1 METMDGKMWLDDCQ
15 RVTGEFNDVSLPAYR
30 REMGEDEEISMMVMK
45 LQAVHDDI
53 QLEVGPRA
61 TFFVE
66 GASGLVFK
74 IGSDGQIRYEKCI
87 GHISGVSGM
96 DLYRWLWW

>member
-1 METMDGKMWLDDCQ
+1 MDTMDGKVWLDDCQ
-15 RVTGEFNDVSLPAYR
+15 RVTGEFNEVSLPAFR
-30 REMGEDEEISMMVMK
+30 REMGNHEEISIMAMK
-45 LQAVHDDI
+45 PRVLHEDI

-74 IGSDGQIRYEKCI
+74 ISSDGQIRYEKCI
-87 GHISGVSGM
+87 GHISGVSGR

>member
-1 METMDGKMWLDDCQ
+1 MEPMDANVWLDDCQ

-30 REMGEDEEISMMVMK
+30 REMGNDEDISMMVMK
-45 LQAVHDDI
+45 LHVVHGDI
-53 QLEVGPRA
+53 HLDVGPRA
-61 TFFVE
+61 VFLVE

-74 IGSDGQIRYEKCI
+74 ISGDGHIRYEKCI
-87 GHISGVSGM
+87 GHIGSVSGK

>member
-1 METMDGKMWLDDCQ
+1 MDANVWLDDCQ

-30 REMGEDEEISMMVMK
+30 REMGNDEDISMMVMK
-45 LQAVHDDI
+45 LHVVHGDI
-53 QLEVGPRA
+53 HLDVGPRA
-61 TFFVE
+61 VFFVE

-74 IGSDGQIRYEKCI
+74 ISSDGHIRYEKCI
-87 GHISGVSGM
+87 GHIGSVSGK